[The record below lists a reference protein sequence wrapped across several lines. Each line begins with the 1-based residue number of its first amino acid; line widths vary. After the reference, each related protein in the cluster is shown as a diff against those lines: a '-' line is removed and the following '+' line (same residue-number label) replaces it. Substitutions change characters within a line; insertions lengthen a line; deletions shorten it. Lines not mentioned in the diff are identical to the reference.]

1 MRYVHKFGI
10 RRGEYEQ
17 RVLQALRKEL
27 FEEEAFV
34 EREGEIKIED
44 IRLDTSGPLHQ
55 VHILFRDPSRPEC
68 LFGYWAEA
76 AEQEAEP
83 LTDLIVLSPSKGCWV
98 PEDWASTILVTNFE
112 EQVEAIGLGLPPDC
126 DTEGITWI
134 NDYRRLPPERARR
147 ELPEVSIEEMD
158 GLYEDWD
165 QTTAKLGCLFD
176 KRGWFVSGSVGYS
189 LTGSDRV
196 GGDDFSYHIIAY
208 GPVIEAV
215 ARGEEPVFELFDEER
230 CVVAYVREVPTPVR
244 AAEILG
250 RYGMPVQES
259 GRIRDK
265 LPCISRKLIRDI

>member
-1 MRYVHKFGI
+1 MGYVRKFEI
-10 RRGEYEQ
+10 KRDEYEH
-17 RVLQALRKEL
+17 RVLHKLRDMLLGDCLTEC
-27 FEEEAFV
+27 
-34 EREGEIKIED
+34 ERSVRIED
-44 IRLDTSGPLHQ
+44 VRLDTSGPLHQ

-76 AEQEAEP
+76 VEWEEASSEDP
-83 LTDLIVLSPSKGCWV
+83 IVLDPVEGYWG

-147 ELPEVSIEEMD
+147 KLPEVSIKEMD
-158 GLYEDWD
+158 ELYEDWD

-196 GGDDFSYHIIAY
+196 GRDDFSYHIIAY
-208 GPVIEAV
+208 RPVIEAV

-265 LPCISRKLIRDI
+265 LPRIAGELVRDL